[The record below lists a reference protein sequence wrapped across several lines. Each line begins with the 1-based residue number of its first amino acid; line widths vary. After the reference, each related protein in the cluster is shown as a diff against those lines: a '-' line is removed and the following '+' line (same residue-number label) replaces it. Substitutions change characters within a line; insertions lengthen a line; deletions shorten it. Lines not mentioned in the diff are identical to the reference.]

1 VIVVLILFQY
11 FVIIV
16 GDGFLVMFSSLKME
30 NLRDHLNFRLSLFR
44 ITVNW
49 NTGMIFYL
57 VYILSSPKFSDI
69 CFFLVFNYF
78 VLSKLF

>member
-1 VIVVLILFQY
+1 MIVVFNFTQY

-16 GDGFLVMFSSLKME
+16 GVGFLVMFSILKME

-69 CFFLVFNYF
+69 CFFGF
-78 VLSKLF
+78 